1 MGNLVRQASMIALR
15 ETLKSGQRSKD
26 NIVLQTRHFERAFSS
41 VRPSVGERERAKYEA
56 MGQKYGVSLEVE
68 MTEPELSSKTGSS
81 LPDVEMTEPVQ
92 DDVMESSNGLLKS
105 DNRTNT
111 SQDVVM
117 NDEAQETE
125 MSNIQ
130 EDEEEE
136 IRINEV
142 TSVSDTSI
150 EDESKTGSSLPEL
163 RFLPGMEVRVSDK
176 CKDVAISGHCGV
188 VTDTMDNGNKLTIL
202 IGKNSS
208 HEVSVENLEP
218 SLPEEGDRVKTLVW
232 GVTSNIGGPFDGNGG
247 SFESAGTV
255 QSIDEEDNASV
266 KFVNGDT
273 HPFPLEKLCKITA
286 EEDDM

>member
-1 MGNLVRQASMIALR
+1 
-15 ETLKSGQRSKD
+15 
-26 NIVLQTRHFERAFSS
+26 
-41 VRPSVGERERAKYEA
+41 
-56 MGQKYGVSLEVE
+56 
-68 MTEPELSSKTGSS
+68 
-81 LPDVEMTEPVQ
+81 
-92 DDVMESSNGLLKS
+92 
-105 DNRTNT
+105 
-111 SQDVVM
+111 
-117 NDEAQETE
+117 

-130 EDEEEE
+130 EEE

-142 TSVSDTSI
+142 TSMSDTCI
-150 EDESKTGSSLPEL
+150 EDESKTGSSFPEL
-163 RFLPGMEVRVSDK
+163 RFLPGMEVRVSAK
-176 CKDVAISGHCGV
+176 CEDDAISGHCGV

-232 GVTSNIGGPFDGNGG
+232 GVTSNIGGTFDGNGGSFDGIGG

-273 HPFPLEKLCKITA
+273 HPFPLEKLCKI
-286 EEDDM
+286 